1 MQTALP
7 LAGFGFALGWPLEL
21 LIQRFPSGEGTAPSS
36 RRRWIVA
43 ALTALLFAALALRI
57 GFHPRLVP
65 ALLLTALV
73 VPASVIDIEHRI
85 IPNAINLPG
94 AVAVFATAVAAQPD
108 RWWEF
113 LAGGLGAALFLGLAW
128 IVYPKGMGAGDV
140 KLALMTGLGVGKF
153 AVIALFAGFALSLV
167 PSVVLLITQGVRG
180 RKATFPFGPFLAAGA
195 VVALLW
201 GPQLWSLWL
210 SGHA

>member
-7 LAGFGFALGWPLEL
+7 LAGIGFVLGWPLEL
-21 LIQRFPSGEGTAPSS
+21 LIQRFPKGEGTAPSS

-43 ALTALLFAALALRI
+43 VVTALLFAAVAFRI
-57 GFHPRLVP
+57 GFHPQLVP

-113 LAGGLGAALFLGLAW
+113 LLGGLGAALFLGLAW

-140 KLALMTGLGVGKF
+140 KLALMTGLGVGKYV
-153 AVIALFAGFALSLV
+153 VIALFAGFALSLV
-167 PSVVLLITQGVRG
+167 PSVALLVAQGLRG

-210 SGHA
+210 YGHA

>member
-1 MQTALP
+1 METALP
-7 LAGFGFALGWPLEL
+7 LAGVGFALGWPLEL
-21 LIQRFPSGEGTAPSS
+21 LIQRFPKGEGSAPSS
-36 RRRWIVA
+36 RRRWVVA
-43 ALTALLFAALALRI
+43 GVTALLFAALAFRI
-57 GFHPRLVP
+57 GLHPQLAP
-65 ALLLTALV
+65 ALLITALV

-94 AVAVFATAVAAQPD
+94 AVAVFVVATAAQPD

-140 KLALMTGLGVGKF
+140 KLALMTGLGMGKY

-167 PSVVLLITQGVRG
+167 PSVALLLAQGVRG

-195 VVALLW
+195 VVTLLW

-210 SGHA
+210 TGHA

>member
-1 MQTALP
+1 METALP
-7 LAGFGFALGWPLEL
+7 LAGVGFALGWPLEM
-21 LIQRFPSGEGTAPSS
+21 LIQRFPKGEGSAPSS
-36 RRRWIVA
+36 RRRWVVA
-43 ALTALLFAALALRI
+43 AITAVLFAALALRI
-57 GFHPRLVP
+57 GFHPQLAP
-65 ALLLTALV
+65 ALLITALV
-73 VPASVIDIEHRI
+73 VPASAIDISHRI

-94 AVAVFATAVAAQPD
+94 AVAVFAVAVAAQPD

-140 KLALMTGLGVGKF
+140 KLALMTGLGVGKY
-153 AVIALFAGFALSLV
+153 ALIALFAGFVLSLV
-167 PSVVLLITQGVRG
+167 PSIVLLMAQGVRG

-195 VVALLW
+195 VIALLW

-210 SGHA
+210 TGHA